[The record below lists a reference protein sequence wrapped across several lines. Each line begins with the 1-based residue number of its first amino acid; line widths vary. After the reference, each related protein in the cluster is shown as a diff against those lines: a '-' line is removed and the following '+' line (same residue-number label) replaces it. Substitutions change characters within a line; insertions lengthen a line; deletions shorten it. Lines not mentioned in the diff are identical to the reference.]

1 MSGPSGLALFSL
13 RPRVLLAVA
22 GLIAAGIVAYDSLQN
37 MTAYWERAEYNHSY
51 LIPFVA
57 TFLLWQRLPAL
68 AHVPE
73 RAWAGTFLVVVAFA
87 VMLIGELSALFTIVQ
102 YGFIALLIGLFISAF
117 GPNALKWAWAP
128 LAYLFFMVPLPNFLY
143 NNLSQSLQLISSEIG
158 VAVIRLFG
166 ISVYLEGNVIDLGA
180 YQLQVVEACSG
191 LRYLFPLMSFGFLVA
206 YLYKGPTWQRLVIFF
221 STIPI
226 TVLMNSVRIGI
237 IGVLVDRWGTG
248 MAEGFLHLFEGWV
261 IFIACLAV
269 LFAEVWLLNRL
280 SGSGIAAID
289 RLDLS
294 MPSVAEVKAAAAK
307 APPRSSAPLIV
318 SAVSLIVLS
327 ALTFG
332 IESRAEV
339 IPDRQ
344 PLIAFPLYQ
353 EQWQGREGYVEAP
366 IIESLKLTDYLI
378 ADYRHPEYPMP
389 VNLYVAYYE
398 SQRKG
403 ASVHSPRSCIPGGG
417 WVIEDHTV
425 TTVESTP
432 VASLAEPLPVNR
444 VVIAKGSARQLV
456 YYWFQQRGRLMTNEY
471 LVKWFLFW
479 DALTKNRTDGA
490 LVRLVVPLPDGYPME
505 RAEAEL
511 RAFIGDFQGTL
522 RRHIPGQLERS

>member
-1 MSGPSGLALFSL
+1 
-13 RPRVLLAVA
+13 
-22 GLIAAGIVAYDSLQN
+22 

-57 TFLLWQRLPAL
+57 AFLLWQRLPAL
-68 AHVPE
+68 ARVPE
-73 RAWAGTFLVVVAFA
+73 RAWAGTVLVVVAFA

-102 YGFIALLIGLFISAF
+102 YGFLALLIGLFISAF
-117 GPNALKWAWAP
+117 GLNALKWAWAP
-128 LAYLFFMVPLPNFLY
+128 LVYLFFMVPLPNFIY

-158 VAVIRLFG
+158 VAFIRLFG
-166 ISVYLEGNVIDLGA
+166 ISVYLEGNVIDLGS

-206 YLYKGPTWQRLVIFF
+206 YLYKGPVWHRLIIFF

-280 SGSGIAAID
+280 SASGGSAID

-294 MPSVAEVKAAAAK
+294 MPSIAEVKAAAAA
-307 APPRSSAPLIV
+307 APPRSSAPLMV
-318 SAVSLIVLS
+318 SAISLIVLS
-327 ALTFG
+327 ALTLG
-332 IESRAEV
+332 IDSREEI
-339 IPDRQ
+339 IPQRE
-344 PLIAFPLYQ
+344 PLISFPLFQ
-353 EQWQGREGYVEAP
+353 DEWRGREGHIDAP
-366 IIESLKLTDYLI
+366 IIETLKVTDYLI
-378 ADYRHPEYPMP
+378 ADYTHPDYPIP
-389 VNLYVAYYE
+389 VNLYVAYYQ

-425 TTVESTP
+425 MTVDSSPT
-432 VASLAEPLPVNR
+432 ASLAQPLPVNR
-444 VVIAKGSARQLV
+444 VVIAKGPNRQLV

-490 LVRLVVPLPDGYPME
+490 LVRLVVPLPDGYSMDQ
-505 RAEAEL
+505 ADSEL
-511 RAFIGDFQGTL
+511 RAFIADFQGTL
-522 RRHIPGQLERS
+522 QRHIPGSTAL